1 MLCKTRRESNSFL
14 SSNRRRKSTFYDM
27 TFAFIESE
35 TNNISIMLLGFIYFI
50 GDVMKYPFTLTC
62 IAALLSGLSSAAI
75 AADVPAGTVLAK
87 QQDLVRHIKDEPA
100 SLDPA
105 KAVGLPE
112 IQVIRDLFE
121 GLVNQD
127 ANGNIIPGVATRW
140 QTNDQKIWTF
150 TLRNDAK
157 WSDGTPVT
165 AQDFVYS
172 WQRLVDPA
180 TTSPF
185 AWFAALA
192 GIANAQNIIDG
203 KAKPD
208 SLGVTAVDAH
218 TLRVQLDK
226 PLPWF
231 VNLTANFSLYPVNKT
246 NVESDKNWTRP
257 GKLVGNGAYV
267 LADRVVN
274 EKLVATPNKHYWDNA
289 KTVIQKVTFVP
300 INQES
305 AATKRYL
312 AGDIDITES
321 FPKNQ
326 YQKLLKELPGQVYTP
341 AQLGT
346 YYYAFNTQKGP
357 TADARVRLAL
367 SMTIDRRIIAEK
379 VLGTGEKPAWRL
391 TPDVTAGFTPQPSAM
406 EQSSQAELNAQA
418 KTLLQAAGYGPNRP
432 LKLTLLYNTS
442 ENHQK
447 IAIAVASMW
456 KKNLGVD
463 VKLQNQEWKT
473 YIDSRNTGNFD
484 VIRASWVGDYNEPST
499 FLSLLTST
507 NTGNIARFNE
517 PAYDKVIRQA
527 AMENTATARNA
538 DYNEAEKILAEK
550 APIAP
555 IYQYTNG
562 RLIKPWLKGYPITNP
577 EDVAYTH
584 TMYLIKH

>member
-1 MLCKTRRESNSFL
+1 
-14 SSNRRRKSTFYDM
+14 
-27 TFAFIESE
+27 
-35 TNNISIMLLGFIYFI
+35 
-50 GDVMKYPFTLTC
+50 MKYPFTLTC
-62 IAALLSGLSSAAI
+62 FAVLLSGLSSAAF

-172 WQRLVDPA
+172 WQRLVDPK

-192 GIANAQNIIDG
+192 GITNAQDIIDG
-203 KAKPD
+203 KAKPET
-208 SLGVTAVDAH
+208 LGVTAVDAR

-231 VNLTANFSLYPVNKT
+231 VNLTANFSLYPVNKA
-246 NVESDKNWTRP
+246 NVESDINWTRP

-274 EKLVATPNKHYWDNA
+274 EKLVATPNKQYWDNA

-305 AATKRYL
+305 SATKRYL

-391 TPDVTAGFTPQPSAM
+391 TPDVTAGFTPQPSAL

-418 KTLLQAAGYGPNRP
+418 KMLLQAAGYGPNRP

-527 AMENTATARNA
+527 ALENTAAARNA
-538 DYNEAEKILAEK
+538 DYNEAEKILAAK

-584 TMYLIKH
+584 TMYIVKH

>member
-1 MLCKTRRESNSFL
+1 
-14 SSNRRRKSTFYDM
+14 M

-121 GLVNQD
+121 GLVNQA